1 MGAVGA
7 KHPGDNPKHP
17 EDNSAVKVTWLPD
30 VDGIILAAGL
40 SSRAGT
46 CKMTLDMGGKTM
58 LGRCIEAMHG
68 ICARLII
75 VGGYRASDILPIVS
89 GYSGAELVLNENYRE
104 GMFSSVRKGLEQVR
118 ADRFFLTPGDYPLI
132 SRETYEGLLNIDG
145 DIVIPAFG
153 GETGH
158 PVLMKRSLADE
169 ILNAPG
175 CGSLREFIDSRGFI
189 RIEVQDEGILEDVDT
204 ILDYHRICRRFLETG
219 AV

>member
-1 MGAVGA
+1 MGVVRV
-7 KHPGDNPKHP
+7 KHTEDNSKHP
-17 EDNSAVKVTWLPD
+17 EDNSAGKATWLPG

-46 CKMTLDMGGKTM
+46 CKMMLDMGGKTM

-68 ICARLII
+68 ICARLVII
-75 VGGYRASDILPIVS
+75 GGYRASDILSIVS
-89 GYSGAELVLNENYRE
+89 GYSGAEFVLNENYRE

-118 ADRFFLTPGDYPLI
+118 AERFFLTPGDYPLI
-132 SRETYEGLLNIDG
+132 SRETYESLLSIDG
-145 DIVIPAFG
+145 DIVIPAFKD
-153 GETGH
+153 ETGH

-169 ILNAPG
+169 ILNSPG
-175 CGSLREFIDSRGFI
+175 CGSLKEFIDSRGFI

-204 ILDYHRICRRFLETG
+204 MSDYHRICRKFLKTG